1 MMTPITEL
9 EKAIA
14 DMPIVMLPDLIG
26 QLAALQA
33 RAQLRLIGGS
43 RGETEVALLTVPQVA
58 EQLKVSKYRAYEL
71 ARQGELQT
79 IRLGKSVRVKPL
91 AVAEYLA
98 KHGGC

>member
-1 MMTPITEL
+1 MMTLITEL

-14 DMPIVMLPDLIG
+14 DEPMMRLPNLIG

-33 RAQLRLIGGS
+33 RAQLRLISGN
-43 RGETEVALLTVPQVA
+43 RAETEVALLTVPQVA
-58 EQLKVSKYRAYEL
+58 EQLKVSNYRAYEL
-71 ARQGELQT
+71 ARQGELK
-79 IRLGKSVRVKPL
+79 IVRLGKSVRVKPS